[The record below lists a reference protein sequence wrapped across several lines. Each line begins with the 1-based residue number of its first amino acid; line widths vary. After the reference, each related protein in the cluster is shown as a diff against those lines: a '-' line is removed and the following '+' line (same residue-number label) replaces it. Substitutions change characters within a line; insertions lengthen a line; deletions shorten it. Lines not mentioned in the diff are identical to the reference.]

1 MDEIRELIGRLG
13 QLSNEEF
20 ANLTELVRAKAG
32 EIKDDDTS
40 DEATALLSELADIT
54 DQIVAE
60 KTARETKA
68 QEAKEARESARERIK
83 ALEAQEEQEGEPET
97 EETPEEPGEEET
109 PEAEAEETET
119 EETPAPEPVAATGAV
134 QRMAR
139 RAPKPTPSPE
149 AAPERTTGVLVA
161 AGGYQAGKPI
171 TDRIE
176 LARLMHQAAWA
187 QCSGNVH
194 GLKQIVAS
202 AQLEYPA
209 ERKLTGDAEHNTE
222 IIDAICRLPAQKY
235 DRSGALVAT
244 GGICQPTNVDYSI
257 PTLATAETPIVDAL
271 PSFEATRGGIRYIK
285 PPDIAEWKGATSNW
299 TEATDGEPAGATKP
313 IKMLACG
320 EEISVYVEAISTRLG
335 FGNMQS
341 RFAPEQ
347 VAANTDVAFAEASR
361 VREENLLNLIEGIA
375 VKKLET
381 AQHLGAGRDLVSNVA
396 FAVGAYRNI
405 HRTPKSHMFTVLLP
419 DMARELI
426 RADLLREQAHDN
438 SGSFNVWEVSDAQID
453 ALFRQ
458 YGVNVIWHIDGQEEP
473 ASKNYESQYAVAANV
488 AEGKKLDEIFPAK
501 AWETKGLS
509 WYFFPEGAVQRLDA
523 GRLDLGVVRDSTL
536 DATNDYEIFAEVFE
550 GIANRAFS
558 KGVWQ
563 VLSIV
568 KATGGSAATV
578 TAVAP

>member
-1 MDEIRELIGRLG
+1 VDEIRELIGRLG
-13 QLSNEEF
+13 QLSEEEF
-20 ANLTELVRAKAG
+20 AKLTELVRAQAG
-32 EIKDDDTS
+32 EVKNDDTS
-40 DEATALLSELADIT
+40 DEATSLLSELADIT

-68 QEAKEARESARERIK
+68 QENLEARESARERIK
-83 ALEAQEEQEGEPET
+83 AIEAQEEQEDEPEQ
-97 EETPEEPGEEET
+97 EETPNESETEEET
-109 PEAEAEETET
+109 PEPEAEEAQEGAET
-119 EETPAPEPVAATGAV
+119 PEPVLATGAV
-134 QRMAR
+134 RRMAR
-139 RAPKPTPSPE
+139 RGKAKPSPE
-149 AAPERTTGVLVA
+149 ATPDTRRGALVA

-171 TDRIE
+171 ADRLE
-176 LARLMHQAAWA
+176 LAQLMHQAAWA

-202 AQLEYPA
+202 AQVEYPA

-222 IIDAICRLPAQKY
+222 IIDAICRLDAQKY
-235 DRSGALVAT
+235 GRDGALVAT

-257 PTLATAETPIVDAL
+257 PTLATAETPIVDGT

-285 PPDIAEWKGATSNW
+285 PPDIAEWEPATGIW
-299 TEATDGEPAGATKP
+299 TEATDAEPAGQTKP
-313 IKMLACG
+313 VKVMVCG
-320 EEISVYVEAISTRLG
+320 EEIVVYVEAVSTRLG

-347 VAANTDVAFAEASR
+347 IAANTDLALAAAAR
-361 VREENLLNLIEGIA
+361 VREENLLNLIEAIA
-375 VKKLET
+375 VKKIET
-381 AQHLGAGRDLVSNVA
+381 AQHLGAGRDLFSNIA

-405 HRTPKSHMFTVLLP
+405 HRIPKSQTFTVLLP

-426 RADLLREQAHDN
+426 RVDLLREQAHDN
-438 SGSFNVWEVSDAQID
+438 SGSFNVWEVSDEQID

-458 YGVNVIWHIDGQEEP
+458 YGINVIWHIDGQVEP
-473 ASKNYESQYAVAANV
+473 ASKDYESQYAVATNV
-488 AEGKKLDEIFPAK
+488 AEGKKIDEIFPAK
-501 AWETKGLS
+501 AWETKGLV
-509 WYFFPEGAVQRLDA
+509 WYFYPEGAVQRLDA

-536 DATNDYEIFAEVFE
+536 DATNDYETFVEVFE
-550 GIANRAFS
+550 GIANRAFA

-563 VLSIV
+563 VQSIV